1 MVVPLLNN
9 IRLLDI
15 KTSNILVIQVMH
27 SRLERYRGKSFDWQD
42 KVDMWLLGWT
52 VLPLNIPPRTT
63 HTKLLLISCKER
75 DILYTG
81 GTRLYSIKRHLV
93 YLSYSTHSE
102 DVLFVVC
109 PFVLFLFAIV
119 LSPLLLL
126 TDSDYHLL
134 SSRSSSRQANTA
146 MLLAWRYN
154 PNKMTSAFCND
165 KSSINK
171 LSHEVVS
178 NTLHH
183 WCE

>member
-1 MVVPLLNN
+1 MVQAFLKNQ
-9 IRLLDI
+9 IFSFDI
-15 KTSNILVIQVMH
+15 KTSNILVIQVVH
-27 SRLERYRGKSFDWQD
+27 SRLERYRHESFDCQD
-42 KVDMWLLGWT
+42 KVDMGLLGWT
-52 VLPLNIPPRTT
+52 ILPLNIPPRTT

-93 YLSYSTHSE
+93 YLSYSTHSA

-126 TDSDYHLL
+126 TDSDYHLI
-134 SSRSSSRQANTA
+134 SSRSSSRQANTV

-154 PNKMTSAFCND
+154 PNKMTSAFCNGT
-165 KSSINK
+165 STNRR
-171 LSHEVVS
+171 
-178 NTLHH
+178 
-183 WCE
+183 